1 MGEKWQEAGVPQIS
15 KFGSEIKIIT
25 ITDTAPWTDTICKEV
40 FEGLPDS
47 KRDDIFSLWANETF
61 LLSNFLG
68 NVILWRCWYTKDYV
82 AVWVDPAS
90 CVGLSITRLS
100 TDTISSTSTCRQTCN
115 SSPDIHL
122 KMPKIDTLDALGDEM
137 TSILKT
143 ILTTN
148 LKRTSWQHILTT
160 NLD

>member
-1 MGEKWQEAGVPQIS
+1 MREKWQEAGVPQIS
-15 KFGSEIKIIT
+15 KFGSEIKQTT

-47 KRDDIFSLWANETF
+47 KRDDIFSLWAYETF

-82 AVWVDPAS
+82 AVWVDPRLM
-90 CVGLSITRLS
+90 CGLIYYSIVDWHHFFNIHMSSNMQFFTRY
-100 TDTISSTSTCRQTCN
+100 
-115 SSPDIHL
+115 SPKNAKNWHNRCARWWNDF
-122 KMPKIDTLDALGDEM
+122 
-137 TSILKT
+137 
-143 ILTTN
+143 N
-148 LKRTSWQHILTT
+148 LENNFDNQFWQHILTT